1 MAYSILQPEG
11 KRYFGWNKM
20 KKHFGIFALLVIFVF
35 FSSSSIAD
43 EKTTKVIK
51 GSVHYTVETARKAA
65 FEGLDLKLDKS
76 IFEPYL
82 YDENNKE
89 NRAAIKANKQ
99 IKGRNLMSFIMAKG
113 LVKGYAI
120 VYDDKPQYVFY
131 YSNGGYLIA
140 IDNDTHYE
148 SEQYPY
154 KIGKYSSITGNLISI
169 GFYVSDDEQYV
180 YSKTGKLKAHWIGA
194 IGYNE
199 AGRPIAK
206 REYTDIL
213 EP

>member
-1 MAYSILQPEG
+1 MKRFFLILTL
-11 KRYFGWNKM
+11 F
-20 KKHFGIFALLVIFVF
+20 IIISF
-35 FSSSSIAD
+35 FCNSSIAN
-43 EKTTKVIK
+43 EAPTKVIK
-51 GSVHYTVETARKAA
+51 GSVHYTVESARKSA
-65 FEGLDLKLDKS
+65 FDGLDLKLDKA

-89 NRAAIKANKQ
+89 NRAAIKAGKQ
-99 IKGRNLMSFIMAKG
+99 IKGRNLMSFVMAKG

-148 SEQYPY
+148 SQQYPY

-180 YSKTGKLKAHWIGA
+180 YSKTGKLKAHWIGS

-199 AGRPIAK
+199 ADRPIAK